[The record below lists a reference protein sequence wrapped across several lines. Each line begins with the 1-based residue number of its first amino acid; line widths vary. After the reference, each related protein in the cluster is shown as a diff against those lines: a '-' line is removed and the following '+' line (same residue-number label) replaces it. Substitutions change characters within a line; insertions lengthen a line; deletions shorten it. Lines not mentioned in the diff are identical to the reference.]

1 MQPEKYFTSSNSVS
15 PFCLPGEVAGCAA
28 AVPCRNTH
36 TVPKGVG
43 KTALFGMLEDGN
55 LGTLILTSG
64 R

>member
-1 MQPEKYFTSSNSVS
+1 
-15 PFCLPGEVAGCAA
+15 VAGCAA
-28 AVPCRNTH
+28 AVPCRNPR

-43 KTALFGMLEDGN
+43 ETVLFGMLEDGN